1 VDLRIGKRRAIV
13 AGASAGLGFSSA
25 MALAREGVELF
36 ISARGADRLHAAAE
50 EIVRETEAKVSV
62 VVADH
67 STRQGRQVLLKA
79 CPEPD
84 ILVITCSPPK
94 MTDDYREIVEED
106 WHGTVASTLVG
117 PIELMRAS
125 IEGMVARRWGR
136 IVNIATVAAKYPSE
150 FRLLSGPTRS
160 ALVNYTV
167 ALSKRVAKDN
177 VTLNNLLPGLH
188 STLGLENTLRDL
200 ADRNGST
207 YEAEELKLLA
217 RFNIPANRLADP
229 DDFGAFCAMLCSEYA
244 SSIVGQNI
252 VIDGGLVHGM
262 F

>member
-1 VDLRIGKRRAIV
+1 MDLRIGNRRAIV

-36 ISARGADRLHAAAE
+36 ISARGGDRLNAAAD
-50 EIVRETEAKVSV
+50 EIRRETKARVSA

-67 STRQGRQVLLKA
+67 SARQGREALLKA

-94 MTDDYREIVEED
+94 MTDDYREIIEED
-106 WHGTVASTLVG
+106 WYGTVASTLVG

-125 IEGMVARRWGR
+125 VEGMVARRWGR

-177 VTLNNLLPGLH
+177 VALNNLLPGLH

-200 ADRNGST
+200 AERNGSS
-207 YEAEELKLLA
+207 YEAEEQKLLV
-217 RFNIPANRLADP
+217 RFNIPAKRLADP
-229 DDFGAFCAMLCSEYA
+229 DDFGAFCAMLCSEHA
-244 SSIVGQNI
+244 SSMVGQNL

>member
-1 VDLRIGKRRAIV
+1 MDLRIGKRRAVV

-36 ISARGADRLHAAAE
+36 ISARGADRLHAAAD
-50 EIVRETEAKVSV
+50 EIMRETDARVSA

-67 STRQGRQVLLKA
+67 GTRQGREALLKA

-94 MTDDYREIVEED
+94 MTDDYRKIIEED
-106 WHGTVASTLVG
+106 WYASVASTLVG
-117 PIELMRAS
+117 PIELIRES
-125 IEGMVARRWGR
+125 VDGMVARRWGR

-188 STLGLENTLRDL
+188 STSGLENTLRDL

-207 YEAEELKLLA
+207 YEAEERKLLA

-244 SSIVGQNI
+244 SSMVGQNL